1 VQCDIVPKIILIT
14 GATDGIGLETAKML
28 SGLGHTVLMHGRSAD
43 KLADVEEMLR
53 AQPGAG
59 HVETYVAD
67 FSSMAD
73 VEALASDAVAAH
85 PTVDILINNA
95 GIYGTP
101 NTRTADGLDTRFAVN
116 TIAPYV
122 LTRLLL
128 PQMAK
133 SGRVIN
139 LSSAAQAPV
148 DLRAL
153 SGKMPLSDGAAY
165 AQSKLALTMWSR
177 VLAESLK
184 GEGPAV
190 IAINPGSLLAT
201 KMVMD
206 AYGSARAGVDVGAQI
221 VTQAALSD
229 AFQDASGQY
238 FDNDEGRFAAPH
250 PDALHPTKAKQ
261 VVAAIEDVLA
271 RITPSSGRG

>member
-1 VQCDIVPKIILIT
+1 MPKIILIT

-28 SGLGHTVLMHGRSAD
+28 SGLGHTVLLHGRSAD

-73 VEALASDAVAAH
+73 VKALASDVVAAH

-165 AQSKLALTMWSR
+165 AQSKLALMMWSR
-177 VLAESLK
+177 VLAESLQ

-229 AFQDASGQY
+229 AFQNASGRY
-238 FDNDEGRFAAPH
+238 FDNDDGRFAAPH

-261 VVAAIEDVLA
+261 VVAAIEEVLA

>member
-1 VQCDIVPKIILIT
+1 MQVDVVPKIILIT

-28 SGLGHTVLMHGRSAD
+28 SGLGHTVLLHGRSAD

-73 VEALASDAVAAH
+73 VKALASDVVAAH

-165 AQSKLALTMWSR
+165 AQSKLALMMWSR
-177 VLAESLK
+177 VLAESLQ

-229 AFQDASGQY
+229 AFQNASGRY

-261 VVAAIEDVLA
+261 VVAAIEEVLA

>member
-1 VQCDIVPKIILIT
+1 MQVDVVPKIILIT

-28 SGLGHTVLMHGRSAD
+28 SGLGHTVLLHGRSAD

-59 HVETYVAD
+59 HIETYVAD

-73 VEALASDAVAAH
+73 VKALASDVVAAH

-165 AQSKLALTMWSR
+165 AQSKLALMMWSR
-177 VLAESLK
+177 VLAESLQ

-229 AFQDASGQY
+229 AFQNASGRY

-261 VVAAIEDVLA
+261 VVAAIEEVLA

>member
-1 VQCDIVPKIILIT
+1 MPKIILIT

-28 SGLGHTVLMHGRSAD
+28 SGLGHTVLLHGRSAD

-73 VEALASDAVAAH
+73 VKALASDVVAAH

-165 AQSKLALTMWSR
+165 AQSKLALMMWSR
-177 VLAESLK
+177 VLAESLQ

-190 IAINPGSLLAT
+190 MAINPGSLLAT

-229 AFQDASGQY
+229 AFQNASGRY

-261 VVAAIEDVLA
+261 VVAAIEEVLA

>member
-1 VQCDIVPKIILIT
+1 MPKTILIT

-28 SGLGHTVLMHGRSAD
+28 SALGHTVLLHGRSAT
-43 KLADVEEMLR
+43 KVADVEEMLR

-59 HVETYVAD
+59 PVESYVAD
-67 FSSMAD
+67 LSSMAD
-73 VEALASDAVAAH
+73 VEALARDVAAAH
-85 PTVDILINNA
+85 PSLDILINNA
-95 GIYGTP
+95 GVYSTP

-116 TIAPYV
+116 TIAPYL
-122 LTRLLL
+122 LTLLLL
-128 PQMAK
+128 PHVAK
-133 SGRVIN
+133 SGRVIS

-153 SGKMPLSDGAAY
+153 SGKVRLSDGAAY

-177 VLAESLK
+177 ILAESLQ
-184 GEGPAV
+184 GEGPAI

-206 AYGSARAGVDVGAQI
+206 AYGSARAGVDVGAEI

-229 AFQDASGQY
+229 GFEEASGQY
-238 FDNDEGRFAAPH
+238 FDNDEERFAAPH
-250 PDALHPTKAKQ
+250 PDALDPAKAKQ
-261 VVAAIEDVLA
+261 VVGVIEEVLA
-271 RITPSSGRG
+271 RIAPNSGRG

>member
-1 VQCDIVPKIILIT
+1 MPKIILIT

-28 SGLGHTVLMHGRSAD
+28 SGLGHTVLLHGRSAD

-73 VEALASDAVAAH
+73 VKALASDVVAAH

-139 LSSAAQAPV
+139 VSSAAQAPV

-165 AQSKLALTMWSR
+165 AQSKLALMMWSR
-177 VLAESLK
+177 VLAESLQ

-229 AFQDASGQY
+229 AFQNASGRY

-261 VVAAIEDVLA
+261 VVAAIEEVLA